1 MAQEWNSAF
10 GNDGIGIIGC
20 DTLLTTADVD
30 GIAYIA
36 IKALEKRTTEQNNLL
51 LKQQQTIDELKKEL
65 SQSKEINVKL
75 NEKLDIMN
83 EKITLIINN
92 SNINQSQTKK

>member
-36 IKALEKRTTEQNNLL
+36 IKALEKRTTEQNDRIKYLENIIIEQQNQLL
-51 LKQQQTIDELKKEL
+51 EMKKFIESYKKDENK
-65 SQSKEINVKL
+65 
-75 NEKLDIMN
+75 
-83 EKITLIINN
+83 
-92 SNINQSQTKK
+92 